1 MILVSS
7 CSYYKTLRT
16 KVIGNNY
23 TLVLIDGSFLLT
35 RALFAVT
42 RGKDPGEVK
51 PGELMKVNLQTINR
65 LGRDWKISGSK
76 VIIIWDKIN
85 GIFIHTAE

>member
-1 MILVSS
+1 M
-7 CSYYKTLRT
+7 
-16 KVIGNNY
+16 IGNNY

-51 PGELMKVNLQTINR
+51 PG
-65 LGRDWKISGSK
+65 
-76 VIIIWDKIN
+76 
-85 GIFIHTAE
+85 